1 MRKNRFLIL
10 IALVLVCAMLA
21 VTVVGCQ
28 KTDDKN
34 VNAGNNGNTTV
45 DPGDDDNDEV
55 VDDNDDDDDNN
66 GGNTSA
72 GSGGWSDGEG
82 GSSSGGVTTA
92 ISNADVYQYFYVKAD
107 SKDDIAVT
115 NSVGNAVSV
124 SISYENGQYIVW
136 APNGGYEKGRTY
148 RITLSNGATFV
159 GYDENVNV
167 IIFNIGN
174 SANNIKISSN
184 LLTFSESAVANYGTE
199 KTDAY
204 GVTTGTM
211 NLQTNSTSA
220 MKEGTVFLIEKADG
234 TQAAY
239 KVTSSAS
246 AVGGVY
252 YIEYVKPD
260 LSEVFDEFEYSATS
274 KLTEDSDVNFDYKN
288 GVETLNNSELAMSIF
303 SVFGSKPEFDISV
316 PEFDKDGHVVVDITI
331 TVPNVVTVEGYASS
345 DLVITVHNVMEVEAS
360 ANISKETI
368 AEEFS
373 LNAVVRNDV
382 TTTVSLG
389 ADGGYTG
396 AVNIPELMNKL
407 IELSNES
414 KDDATAIPLLQWT
427 VPIANGVASITYNAD
442 LMFRFSVAGDINVAA
457 HAQLD
462 YEVGVVYTKA
472 NGIDAYAKELD
483 GNGFDSVEVNLG
495 GQAELKVGLRQDLSF
510 DILAGVLGIGIEA
523 EIGNYNRLYGYGE
536 SSNLIDDSEDYFVG
550 GVYFEGGFYYDINLS
565 YGLKIGS
572 LLNLSDK
579 ADIVDGEIKGYEAG
593 NRYIVLGVK
602 AEQSVYTLE
611 ALNTNIPAIYYKEV
625 YDLVTRTTTEELASA
640 EEFTYEST
648 NKDLVIEN
656 NVIKVSKDIN
666 DTKVI
671 ATYVA
676 DPDLT
681 VEVTYKFT
689 LAAPILDN
697 DTIVVDKSSYSNVGA
712 TLEFGINYN
721 GFANDVEVSS
731 NDVTV
736 SVISK
741 TDTKATVSVPV
752 KELLLLDNGMN
763 EVVITVDGKNVT
775 LNLDVKNSVAWDQFS
790 TGANSYSVFTAD
802 QIKDMISANANFD
815 GVVITI
821 TDDIDMKGAE
831 IAPIAEFN
839 GTLQGNGKTIK
850 NYTVNAFNG
859 EKAGFIAVNNGTID
873 NIVFAGNVNVAL
885 EATTGKDYAVAGI
898 AAVNNG
904 TISDCKFTGNVDVY
918 SYGLAAFVD
927 FDVAAISAINNGEL
941 TGNDG
946 AGETLTSVK
955 VTVKFDLANV
965 SVNIG
970 DTTSTSNDIA
980 SIVESISCENCVSGG
995 PWATKCNIK

>member
-1 MRKNRFLIL
+1 M
-10 IALVLVCAMLA
+10 
-21 VTVVGCQ
+21 
-28 KTDDKN
+28 
-34 VNAGNNGNTTV
+34 
-45 DPGDDDNDEV
+45 
-55 VDDNDDDDDNN
+55 
-66 GGNTSA
+66 
-72 GSGGWSDGEG
+72 
-82 GSSSGGVTTA
+82 
-92 ISNADVYQYFYVKAD
+92 
-107 SKDDIAVT
+107 
-115 NSVGNAVSV
+115 
-124 SISYENGQYIVW
+124 
-136 APNGGYEKGRTY
+136 
-148 RITLSNGATFV
+148 
-159 GYDENVNV
+159 
-167 IIFNIGN
+167 
-174 SANNIKISSN
+174 
-184 LLTFSESAVANYGTE
+184 
-199 KTDAY
+199 
-204 GVTTGTM
+204 
-211 NLQTNSTSA
+211 
-220 MKEGTVFLIEKADG
+220 
-234 TQAAY
+234 
-239 KVTSSAS
+239 
-246 AVGGVY
+246 
-252 YIEYVKPD
+252 
-260 LSEVFDEFEYSATS
+260 
-274 KLTEDSDVNFDYKN
+274 
-288 GVETLNNSELAMSIF
+288 
-303 SVFGSKPEFDISV
+303 
-316 PEFDKDGHVVVDITI
+316 
-331 TVPNVVTVEGYASS
+331 
-345 DLVITVHNVMEVEAS
+345 
-360 ANISKETI
+360 
-368 AEEFS
+368 
-373 LNAVVRNDV
+373 
-382 TTTVSLG
+382 
-389 ADGGYTG
+389 
-396 AVNIPELMNKL
+396 
-407 IELSNES
+407 
-414 KDDATAIPLLQWT
+414 
-427 VPIANGVASITYNAD
+427 
-442 LMFRFSVAGDINVAA
+442 
-457 HAQLD
+457 
-462 YEVGVVYTKA
+462 
-472 NGIDAYAKELD
+472 
-483 GNGFDSVEVNLG
+483 
-495 GQAELKVGLRQDLSF
+495 
-510 DILAGVLGIGIEA
+510 
-523 EIGNYNRLYGYGE
+523 
-536 SSNLIDDSEDYFVG
+536 
-550 GVYFEGGFYYDINLS
+550 
-565 YGLKIGS
+565 
-572 LLNLSDK
+572 
-579 ADIVDGEIKGYEAG
+579 
-593 NRYIVLGVK
+593 
-602 AEQSVYTLE
+602 
-611 ALNTNIPAIYYKEV
+611 
-625 YDLVTRTTTEELASA
+625 
-640 EEFTYEST
+640 
-648 NKDLVIEN
+648 
-656 NVIKVSKDIN
+656 IKVSKDIN

-802 QIKDMISANANFD
+802 QIIDMISANANFD

-873 NIVFAGNVNVAL
+873 NIVFAGNVNVVL